1 MTLAEEAKGLG
12 VKLTD
17 KDAAALQAQID
28 ACNGNRKK
36 LRLSYADALQAAI
49 DAAADPNGISVR
61 HAGAELL
68 ARTTLALAVKTAK
81 GITLGVAG
89 LFADKPTPGRAW
101 KDLQPWMSDY
111 TKNADKAAAW
121 AAKKAKDRVVV
132 TVGKPKAKPGGNGKA
147 LLAAILADP
156 SDTEARL
163 IYADFLTQQGDPRG
177 EFIVVQCELV
187 KATGAKKGQLG
198 KREKELLRTH
208 RRAWSKE
215 ATQDSNNI
223 EFERG
228 FVGVVEMTGT
238 AWASKGARLVAA
250 EPITTLQIDQVNGN
264 ALKMIAN
271 APHTARL
278 AKLTSHDSFWM
289 KTPQDAL
296 ALNAFLRSKHVGQ
309 IREISL
315 HISRSTPILTTRAP
329 VDTARL
335 FDGVELA
342 NTEVLNLRIDR
353 VPDSALVSLA
363 TIEAPKL
370 KELKIGIAKKQAKLL
385 AALKKKFPKAAIS

>member
-28 ACNGNRKK
+28 ACNGKRKK

-49 DAAADPNGISVR
+49 DAAGDPNGIGVR

-68 ARTTLALAVKTAK
+68 ARTTLALAVRTAK
-81 GITLGVAG
+81 GVTLGVAG
-89 LFADKPTPGRAW
+89 MFADKPTPGRAW

-111 TKNADKAAAW
+111 TKNVDKAAAW
-121 AAKKAKDRVVV
+121 AAKKAKDRVIV
-132 TVGKPKAKPGGNGKA
+132 TVGKPKKAAGGNGKA
-147 LLAAILADP
+147 LLAAILENP
-156 SDTEARL
+156 SDTDARL
-163 IYADFLTQQGDPRG
+163 IYADWLTQQGDPRG

-187 KATGAKKGQLG
+187 KATGANKAALG
-198 KREKELLRTH
+198 KREKELLQSH

-215 ATQDSNNI
+215 ATQDSNNV
-223 EFERG
+223 EFDRG
-228 FVGVVEMTGT
+228 FVGTVEMTGT

-264 ALKMIAN
+264 ALAMIAK
-271 APHTARL
+271 APHTAKLARL
-278 AKLTSHDSFWM
+278 TADESFWM

-296 ALNAFLRSKHVGQ
+296 ALNTFLKSKHVGQ
-309 IREISL
+309 VREISL
-315 HISRSTPILTTRAP
+315 HVSRSTPVLTTRAP
-329 VDTARL
+329 VDTAAL

-363 TIEAPKL
+363 TIKAPKL
-370 KELKIGIAKKQAKLL
+370 KVLKIGIAKKQAKLL